1 MIFRLVMILSMLVG
15 CHADSSTYGHSADL
29 SLVSAEDW
37 VVVDAADDPL
47 ADHRPSD
54 LRCSADGVYVEAGIL
69 EVDTGRCAYVTL
81 KQETR
86 YALQQGDVVEITIY
100 HDALY
105 SDPPA
110 NAHLALLLD
119 RIQLWQTIIP
129 IPSEPRLFS
138 QRFVVPSHLPVGT
151 RIDFH
156 LRNHGLNH
164 WRLVSIERQDESMD

>member
-1 MIFRLVMILSMLVG
+1 MSFRLIMILCVLFG
-15 CHADSSTYGHSADL
+15 CHVDSSMDGQSADR

-54 LRCSADGVYVEAGIL
+54 LRCSEDGIYVEAGIL

-81 KQETR
+81 KQHTR
-86 YALQQGDVVEITIY
+86 YSLQQGDEIEVTIY

-119 RIQLWQTIIP
+119 RTQLWQTTIP
-129 IPSEPRLFS
+129 IPAEPRLFS
-138 QRFVVPSHLPVGT
+138 ERFAVPNSLPVGT

-156 LRNHGLNH
+156 VRNHGLNH
-164 WRLVSIERQDESMD
+164 WRLVSIVRHEAAID